1 MWAKI
6 MTGPFTFDT
15 VELPSPSAADLD
27 EGEVLLR
34 VLAAGLCGSDGPF
47 YRGAVNVWNES
58 LAPAPGFPV
67 HEVAGEVIASRS
79 RHHSPGDRVVGWAT
93 RYDGLQELIV
103 SDGESLWAYGSA
115 LQPTQAVMLQPL
127 ACVLY
132 AADRLGDVSGQ
143 HCAIIG
149 QGPIGVLF
157 SRVLKT
163 RGARTVTGVDRL
175 DRRADMAPFLVD
187 DPVVLSSGAWVR
199 TLTDDASGPDVVVE
213 AVGHQVSTLGHA
225 IDAVRPQGRVLYFG
239 IPDDDVYP
247 IDMEKMVRKHLTLIA
262 GSTLERR
269 RVLAAADAYVAE
281 HPELVP
287 AFVTHEYGID
297 DVADAYAAAFT
308 PAGGRLKVVI
318 RTAD

>member
-1 MWAKI
+1 

-15 VELPSPSAADLD
+15 VDLPSPSADDLD
-27 EGEVLLR
+27 DEQVLLR

-47 YRGAVNVWNES
+47 YRGAVNRWNES
-58 LAPAPGFPV
+58 SGPAPGFPL
-67 HEVAGEVIASRS
+67 HEVVGEVVASRS
-79 RHHSPGDRVVGWAT
+79 RHHNPGDRVVGWAT

-103 SDGESLWAYGSA
+103 SGGDSLWAHDPA
-115 LQPTQAVMLQPL
+115 LRPTEAIMLQPL

-132 AADRLGDVSGQ
+132 AADRLGEVTGQ
-143 HCAIIG
+143 HCAVLG

-157 SRVLKT
+157 SHVLKT
-163 RGARTVTGVDRL
+163 RGARMVTGIDRL

-187 DPVVLSSGAWVR
+187 DPVVLSSGAWAR
-199 TLTDDASGPDVVVE
+199 TFTDDASRPEVVVE

-225 IDAVRPQGRVLYFG
+225 VDAVRPQGRVRYFG

-269 RVLAAADAYVAE
+269 RVLAAADAYLAA
-281 HPELVP
+281 HPELVK
-287 AFVTHEYGID
+287 AFVTHEYEID
-297 DVADAYAAAFT
+297 DVADAYAAAFS
-308 PAGGRLKVVI
+308 PRSGQLKVVI
-318 RTAD
+318 RTAV